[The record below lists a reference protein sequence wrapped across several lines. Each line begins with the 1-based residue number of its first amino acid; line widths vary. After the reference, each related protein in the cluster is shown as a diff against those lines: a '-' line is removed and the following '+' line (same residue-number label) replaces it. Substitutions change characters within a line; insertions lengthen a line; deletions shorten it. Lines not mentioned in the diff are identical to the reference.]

1 LNAGAN
7 ANVQDYSGWSPL
19 HVAASLG
26 YCDIGKM
33 LLKFSV
39 DVIAQDGSTP
49 LHIAIRHRQFNFA
62 MILIDAG
69 VPLNLS
75 DSVHRTPLHWACVFA
90 TQEAE
95 INRLIN
101 GSDSGAEDILQA
113 IPLHLLC
120 LNADIACKDLLKHP
134 FVEAKDKTGH
144 TPLMNAAMTGRTK
157 LLKALLEEGVNTNA
171 VNDNQQTALHLAVSN
186 GQEDVVKQL
195 LDEKVDINAVDCN
208 KANSLHLI
216 AARKEDDSCSI
227 AKMLVENGINTME
240 RNAEDLTP
248 LNLAVQ
254 HGHMQLV
261 EVLLEG
267 KSGNDVDG
275 EDNLD
280 LYRVHRRNLELAK
293 DHKHDSISKLL
304 LAKTKIDIKRIVS
317 RTDAEGNT
325 ALHLAVQEEHGDLA
339 AQKEQ
344 RELVNFLLVDKADV
358 NKANKKA
365 FTSLHLAAQKAD
377 FSICSILLKHGADVN
392 HKFPE
397 DGGTVLHFAVLRL
410 PTKFL
415 ELFLQNK
422 AQIDIQN
429 HERITA
435 LGMAAV
441 CGYEDEIRLLLERKA
456 NVNLQNESGE
466 TVLEI
471 ACKSDECTAARL
483 LIQGGA
489 FVEPEK
495 EYTGILLAAAED
507 QDDKEL
513 VKLIAEACGVQPKLY
528 GIALHAAILRSYQ
541 IKTINRLLDAGGNP
555 HWRDEY
561 GWSAFDLAVS
571 LRRNDFVSLLQ
582 KFSPPAASSLD
593 ATKSTTRQ
601 ESQLRW
607 RKRQIG
613 ETNDLDITDL
623 EVACSGKFEKELLIL
638 AQRLNDAGNGYR
650 QANVQGSSPFP
661 LSHTLHSDDSV
672 PAGYDD
678 PPTASSPTD
687 DKPEIYF
694 EITVLAPASDG

>member
-1 LNAGAN
+1 
-7 ANVQDYSGWSPL
+7 L

-26 YCDIGKM
+26 YCEIGEM
-33 LLKFSV
+33 LPTSPV
-39 DVIAQDGSTP
+39 DIAQDGSTP

-62 MILIDAG
+62 QKLITAN

-90 TQEAE
+90 TQEADIDPL
-95 INRLIN
+95 INRR
-101 GSDSGAEDILQA
+101 DSGAEDILQA

-120 LNADIACKDLLKHP
+120 LSADIPCTKLLENSV
-134 FVEAKDKTGH
+134 VEAKDKTGH
-144 TPLMNAAMTGRTK
+144 TPLMKAAMTGRTK
-157 LLKALLEEGVNTNA
+157 LLQALLEKGVKKEA
-171 VNDNQQTALHLAVSN
+171 VNDNQQTALHLAASN
-186 GQEDVVKQL
+186 GQKDVVKQL
-195 LDEKVDINAVDCN
+195 LDTQVNINALDCN

-227 AKMLVENGINTME
+227 AKMLVKNGIDTMD

-254 HGHMQLV
+254 HGHIQLV

-275 EDNLD
+275 EDNLN
-280 LYRVHRRNLELAK
+280 LYLVHKKNLQLAEEY
-293 DHKHDSISKLL
+293 KHDSISKLL
-304 LAKTKIDIKRIVS
+304 LTKTKIDIKRIVS
-317 RTDAEGNT
+317 RTDDEGNT
-325 ALHLAVQEEHGDLA
+325 ELHLAVKEE
-339 AQKEQ
+339 
-344 RELVNFLLVDKADV
+344 REKLVNFLLVDKADV
-358 NKANKKA
+358 NKANKKG
-365 FTSLHLAAQKAD
+365 FTSLHLAAQKAN

-392 HKFPE
+392 HKFPD
-397 DGGTVLHFAVLRL
+397 DGGTVLHFAVRRL
-410 PTKFL
+410 PTTFL

-429 HERITA
+429 HEGITA
-435 LGMAAV
+435 LGMAAL
-441 CGYEDEIRLLLERKA
+441 CGYEDDITLLLDRKA
-456 NVNLQNESGE
+456 NPNLQNESGE
-466 TVLEI
+466 TMLEI
-471 ACKSDECTAARL
+471 ACRRNEYRTARL
-483 LIQGGA
+483 LIIGGA
-489 FVEPEK
+489 SVEREK

-507 QDDKEL
+507 RDDKEL
-513 VKLIAEACGVQPKLY
+513 VKLMAEACRVQPKLY
-528 GIALHAAILRSYQ
+528 GIALHAAILRGYQ
-541 IKTINRLLDAGGNP
+541 IETINRLLDAGGSP
-555 HWRDEY
+555 HWRDKY

-571 LRRNDFVSLLQ
+571 LRRNDLVSLLQ

-607 RKRQIG
+607 RKRQFG
-613 ETNDLDITDL
+613 ETNHLNITDL
-623 EVACSGKFEKELLIL
+623 EVAYFGKFEKELLTL
-638 AQRLNDAGNGYR
+638 AQRLNDAGNGYGH
-650 QANVQGSSPFP
+650 ALVQGSSPFP

-694 EITVLAPASDG
+694 EITVLATDGDG